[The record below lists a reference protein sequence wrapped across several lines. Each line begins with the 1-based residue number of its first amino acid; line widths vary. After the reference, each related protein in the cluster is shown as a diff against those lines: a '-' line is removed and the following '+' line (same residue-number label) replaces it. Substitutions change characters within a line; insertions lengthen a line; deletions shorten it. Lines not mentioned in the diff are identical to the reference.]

1 MIWNVILTYIKKV
14 ELYYV
19 GLIIFSYLVGFF
31 MKDLN
36 LRKIKIH
43 IIKKS
48 IVISLIVLVVGFV
61 VKNSDIKLVAF
72 TFSSVYLGFWLN
84 EEMKKLDDKKRLKM
98 YLGLLWQELRFN
110 VHQLDVIKK
119 NYGFYLE
126 DIQFIE
132 MGLRRFDN
140 IHTLCKLLKTN
151 AYQAYMNSGAIST
164 LGSDVFKNT
173 KEADD
178 VFNTLEIAY
187 NDIEYLRSFLEPVLL
202 DFETKVRIRYKLSES
217 HNISQYDSN
226 MLNDLKTKIKQ
237 GANELAITYRTSLT
251 ARDKLDTVLDKLNV
265 KAELNTERNSVL
277 NDKDKDFI
285 EKTLRIVLNNVTNP
299 FQTPT

>member
-1 MIWNVILTYIKKV
+1 MIWSVILTYIKKI

-19 GLIIFSYLVGFF
+19 GLIVFSYLVGFF

-43 IIKKS
+43 IIQKS
-48 IVISLIVLVVGFV
+48 IVISLIVLIVGFIV
-61 VKNSDIKLVAF
+61 NNSDIKLVAF

-84 EEMKKLDDKKRLKM
+84 EEMKKLDDRKRLKM

-110 VHQLDVIKK
+110 VHQLDVVKK
-119 NYGFYLE
+119 NYSFYLD
-126 DIQFIE
+126 DIKFIT
-132 MGLRRFDN
+132 MNLRRFSN

-164 LGSDVFKNT
+164 LGSDIFKNT

-202 DFETKVRIRYKLSES
+202 DFETKVRVRYELSKDP
-217 HNISQYDSN
+217 NVSQYDNN
-226 MLNDLKTKIKQ
+226 MLDDLKTKIKQ

-251 ARDKLDTVLDKLNV
+251 ARDKLDAVLDKLSVN
-265 KAELNTERNSVL
+265 AELDTERNSVL
-277 NDKDKDFI
+277 NDEDKDFI
-285 EKTLRIVLNNVTNP
+285 EKTLRTVPKNITNP
-299 FQTPT
+299 FQTPA